1 MIKEM
6 FKFKFSLKEIIV
18 NLAIEVLKLFPLN
31 WLHELDFAV
40 RVAFHEKFEGKE
52 GFVMWEE
59 VPNNPE
65 RFDIPKD
72 FGKEL
77 KKD

>member
-1 MIKEM
+1 MIKDI
-6 FKFKFSLKEIIV
+6 FKFKISFKEIV
-18 NLAIEVLKLFPLN
+18 TNLLIDILKHFPLN
-31 WLHELDFAV
+31 WLHELDFIV
-40 RVAFHEKFEGKE
+40 RVAFHMKMEGKE

-77 KKD
+77 KK

>member
-6 FKFKFSLKEIIV
+6 FKFKISFKEIAT
-18 NLAIEVLKLFPLN
+18 NLLIDILKHFPLD
-31 WLHELDFAV
+31 WLHQLDFIV
-40 RVAFHEKFEGKE
+40 RVAFHLKVEGKE

-65 RFDIPKD
+65 RFDVPKD
-72 FGKEL
+72 FGKGL
-77 KKD
+77 KK